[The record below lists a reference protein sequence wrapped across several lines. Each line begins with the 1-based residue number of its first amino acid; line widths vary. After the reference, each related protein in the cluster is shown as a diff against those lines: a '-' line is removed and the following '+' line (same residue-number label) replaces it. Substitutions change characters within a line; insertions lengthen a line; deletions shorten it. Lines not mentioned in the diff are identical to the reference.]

1 MHPSKELYQEYCVE
15 CRWKGQR
22 PLTWNEWLAD
32 DPYHSKAAAQERA
45 AQLHDTDT
53 WDLY

>member
-1 MHPSKELYQEYCVE
+1 MREEYAEYCAE
-15 CRWKGQR
+15 CRWTGQQ
-22 PLTWNEWLAD
+22 PLTFAQWVTDE
-32 DPYHSKAAAQERA
+32 HSEPRAAAQERA